1 MKKYRILKQLLL
13 TLAVIPTAM
22 FFYSCSHST
31 ISQNTEDMSFP
42 NAKSDKEWKDVLSP
56 FEYQVL
62 RESATERAFTG
73 EYYNTKDTGT
83 YYCAGCGDLLFRSD
97 TKFDSGCGWPS
108 FFDPASEK
116 SLVYKLDKTYGMHR
130 EEVICGGCGGH
141 LGHVFND
148 GPPPTGK
155 RYCINSA
162 SIRFEKSTNG
172 KTIDPKP

>member
-1 MKKYRILKQLLL
+1 MKNKKIHVPLWALLL
-13 TLAVIPTAM
+13 PMLVI
-22 FFYSCSHST
+22 FYSCSNS
-31 ISQNTEDMSFP
+31 ISSQNADDMTFP
-42 NAKSDKEWKDVLSP
+42 NAKTDEEWREILTP

-83 YYCAGCGDLLFRSD
+83 YYCAGCNDLLFQSD

-108 FFDPASEK
+108 FFEPATEK
-116 SLVYKLDKTYGMHR
+116 SIVYKEDRSYGMIR
-130 EEVICGGCGGH
+130 TEVICGGCGGH

-162 SIRFEKSTNG
+162 AIRFEKSANG
-172 KTIDPKP
+172 KKKDAEP